1 MASDGPVVTSSNGV
15 TPADVDKAADEI
27 LVYWFG
33 DFMAPDYNGPAPE
46 DDIVAAKQSLWFRK
60 DADVDAFIR
69 ARFAPL
75 IPLAASGQLAGWED
89 TPRGALALVVLLDQ
103 FTRNS
108 LRGSPDSFAQDALA
122 REVAK
127 RAIAKGFNKQF
138 HLRMRSFFYMPFM
151 HSEDLPDQD
160 LCVQLLSESV
170 AEAPEGPLKDS
181 LSGLAFPH
189 RNEVLGREST
199 AEEVEQVA
207 THGTIAWT
215 IIGVVLLLLV
225 LVCCSLAIQVPGNSF
240 TVDLNPSAVVQPLS
254 DQVKTT
260 ADLQSEKAGSATEV
274 TKMATFP
281 DVVVVG
287 GGLAGLSAAVEVV
300 KRGGSVLVL
309 EKSERLGGNS
319 GKASS
324 GMNAARSGPQLASG
338 IEDKLEDFAKDTEKS
353 GKGLSDM
360 ALVDVIVKQS
370 ADAVAF
376 LEGFQIDLSSI
387 AQLGGHSHP
396 RTHRSKPDGKPM
408 NIGFRIMSVLI
419 KYVEALPADKAKVV
433 KQARVTALLTGDS
446 GAVTGVKYETPA
458 ADGSGGKEETEVK
471 ASAVILATGGYS
483 ADKAEGGLLDQHTPK
498 LRNLA
503 TTNGPFAT
511 GDGVRLGLA
520 VGAGLIHMD
529 QVQLHP
535 TGYVDPK
542 DPRNPVK
549 FLAPEAL
556 RGCGGILLNEKGDR
570 FVNELTTRDAVVEAI
585 LKHCGPLPEV
595 PDAPAG
601 GAEMPAVSY
610 LILNQEAINKFDP
623 LSCQFYIGKGLIR
636 KFDSVEALSEGTKL
650 PAANV
655 KAALDAYG
663 HHDAEKGDPFG
674 KTIFP
679 VLFNSS
685 EPPLY
690 VAIITPSLHYC
701 MGGLKFDTSG
711 RILKGDGSPI
721 PGLFGAGEVTG
732 GLHGA
737 NRLGGNSL
745 LECVVYGR
753 VAGISAFDRI
763 GKSAV

>member
-1 MASDGPVVTSSNGV
+1 MFHVGRSIEPFSLNSLLLLS
-15 TPADVDKAADEI
+15 PFFSLLRRPLLAA
-27 LVYWFG
+27 
-33 DFMAPDYNGPAPE
+33 AAAAA
-46 DDIVAAKQSLWFRK
+46 AAKQ
-60 DADVDAFIR
+60 
-69 ARFAPL
+69 
-75 IPLAASGQLAGWED
+75 
-89 TPRGALALVVLLDQ
+89 
-103 FTRNS
+103 
-108 LRGSPDSFAQDALA
+108 
-122 REVAK
+122 
-127 RAIAKGFNKQF
+127 
-138 HLRMRSFFYMPFM
+138 
-151 HSEDLPDQD
+151 
-160 LCVQLLSESV
+160 
-170 AEAPEGPLKDS
+170 
-181 LSGLAFPH
+181 
-189 RNEVLGREST
+189 
-199 AEEVEQVA
+199 
-207 THGTIAWT
+207 
-215 IIGVVLLLLV
+215 
-225 LVCCSLAIQVPGNSF
+225 
-240 TVDLNPSAVVQPLS
+240 
-254 DQVKTT
+254 
-260 ADLQSEKAGSATEV
+260 
-274 TKMATFP
+274 
-281 DVVVVG
+281 
-287 GGLAGLSAAVEVV
+287 
-300 KRGGSVLVL
+300 
-309 EKSERLGGNS
+309 
-319 GKASS
+319 
-324 GMNAARSGPQLASG
+324 
-338 IEDKLEDFAKDTEKS
+338 
-353 GKGLSDM
+353 
-360 ALVDVIVKQS
+360 
-370 ADAVAF
+370 
-376 LEGFQIDLSSI
+376 
-387 AQLGGHSHP
+387 HP

-433 KQARVTALLTGDS
+433 KQARVTALLTDDS

-511 GDGVRLGLA
+511 GDGVRLGVA
-520 VGAGLIHMD
+520 AGAGLIHMD

-601 GAEMPAVSY
+601 GADMPAVSY

-674 KTIFP
+674 KTVFP

-711 RILKGDGSPI
+711 RILKEDGSPI

>member
-1 MASDGPVVTSSNGV
+1 
-15 TPADVDKAADEI
+15 
-27 LVYWFG
+27 
-33 DFMAPDYNGPAPE
+33 
-46 DDIVAAKQSLWFRK
+46 
-60 DADVDAFIR
+60 
-69 ARFAPL
+69 
-75 IPLAASGQLAGWED
+75 
-89 TPRGALALVVLLDQ
+89 
-103 FTRNS
+103 
-108 LRGSPDSFAQDALA
+108 
-122 REVAK
+122 
-127 RAIAKGFNKQF
+127 
-138 HLRMRSFFYMPFM
+138 
-151 HSEDLPDQD
+151 
-160 LCVQLLSESV
+160 
-170 AEAPEGPLKDS
+170 
-181 LSGLAFPH
+181 
-189 RNEVLGREST
+189 
-199 AEEVEQVA
+199 
-207 THGTIAWT
+207 
-215 IIGVVLLLLV
+215 
-225 LVCCSLAIQVPGNSF
+225 
-240 TVDLNPSAVVQPLS
+240 
-254 DQVKTT
+254 
-260 ADLQSEKAGSATEV
+260 LQSGKADSATEV
-274 TKMATFP
+274 KKMAAFP

-319 GKASS
+319 AKASS
-324 GMNAARSGPQLASG
+324 GMNAARSGPQLAIG
-338 IEDKLEDFAKDTEKS
+338 IEDKLEDFTKDTEKS
-353 GKGLSDM
+353 GKGLSDL
-360 ALVDVIVKQS
+360 ALVDVIVKNS

-376 LEGFQIDLSSI
+376 LQGFEIDLSSI

-433 KQARVTALLTGDS
+433 KQARVTALLTDAS

-458 ADGSGGKEETEVK
+458 ADGSGAKEETEVK

-483 ADKAEGGLLDQHTPK
+483 ADKAEGGLLDTHTPK

-511 GDGVRLGLA
+511 GDGVRLGVA
-520 VGAGLIHMD
+520 AGAGLIHMD

-585 LKHCGPLPEV
+585 LKYCGPLPEV
-595 PDAPAG
+595 PGAPAG
-601 GAEMPAVSY
+601 GADMPAVSY
-610 LILNQEAINKFDP
+610 LILSQEAINKFDP

-636 KFDSVEALSEGTKL
+636 KFDTVEALSEGTKL

-655 KAALDAYG
+655 KAALDSYG
-663 HHDAEKGDPFG
+663 RHDAEKGDPFG
-674 KTIFP
+674 KTVFP

-685 EPPLY
+685 EPVY

-711 RILKGDGSPI
+711 HILKEDGSPI

>member
-1 MASDGPVVTSSNGV
+1 MGDLIKVAVDGSRTLK
-15 TPADVDKAADEI
+15 TPQELERAFGGSEGAKLAKRVYDAAPDEWKQ
-27 LVYWFG
+27 LL
-33 DFMAPDYNGPAPE
+33 MAPVTARTVLTASKFVLKAGTSYGVWRIE
-46 DDIVAAKQSLWFRK
+46 SVEGETL
-60 DADVDAFIR
+60 VCR
-69 ARFAPL
+69 AIKCF
-75 IPLAASGQLAGWED
+75 
-89 TPRGALALVVLLDQ
+89 RGALEEAEERLRNFLPHEVVPAVVRDGRFLGPAGAPRARLLCSPIWVGDRPAQ
-103 FTRNS
+103 
-108 LRGSPDSFAQDALA
+108 LRQLKEGF
-122 REVAK
+122 K
-127 RAIAKGFNKQF
+127 RFGGKPKQQTTW
-138 HLRMRSFFYMPFM
+138 
-151 HSEDLPDQD
+151 E
-160 LCVQLLSESV
+160 ES
-170 AEAPEGPLKDS
+170 
-181 LSGLAFPH
+181 
-189 RNEVLGREST
+189 LGR
-199 AEEVEQVA
+199 
-207 THGTIAWT
+207 TIAWT
-215 IIGVVLLLLV
+215 IFGVVLLLLV

-240 TVDLNPSAVVQPLS
+240 TVDLNPNAFVEPLS
-254 DQVKTT
+254 ERFKTT
-260 ADLQSEKAGSATEV
+260 ADLQSDKAGSATEV

-338 IEDKLEDFAKDTEKS
+338 IEDKLEDFAKDTQKS

-433 KQARVTALLTGDS
+433 KQARVTALLTDDS

-520 VGAGLIHMD
+520 AGAGLIHMD

-585 LKHCGPLPEV
+585 LKYCGPLPEV

-601 GAEMPAVSY
+601 GADMPAVSY

-655 KAALDAYG
+655 KAALDSYG

-674 KTIFP
+674 KTVFP
-679 VLFNSS
+679 VLFNAS

-701 MGGLKFDTSG
+701 MGGLKFDTNG
-711 RILKGDGSPI
+711 RILKEDGAPI

>member
-1 MASDGPVVTSSNGV
+1 MFYEHLHHLTISRDDCLDYYWRCAS
-15 TPADVDKAADEI
+15 
-27 LVYWFG
+27 
-33 DFMAPDYNGPAPE
+33 
-46 DDIVAAKQSLWFRK
+46 
-60 DADVDAFIR
+60 
-69 ARFAPL
+69 
-75 IPLAASGQLAGWED
+75 AAS
-89 TPRGALALVVLLDQ
+89 PR
-103 FTRNS
+103 
-108 LRGSPDSFAQDALA
+108 
-122 REVAK
+122 
-127 RAIAKGFNKQF
+127 
-138 HLRMRSFFYMPFM
+138 
-151 HSEDLPDQD
+151 
-160 LCVQLLSESV
+160 
-170 AEAPEGPLKDS
+170 
-181 LSGLAFPH
+181 
-189 RNEVLGREST
+189 
-199 AEEVEQVA
+199 
-207 THGTIAWT
+207 
-215 IIGVVLLLLV
+215 LLLPRH
-225 LVCCSLAIQVPGNSF
+225 S
-240 TVDLNPSAVVQPLS
+240 T
-254 DQVKTT
+254 
-260 ADLQSEKAGSATEV
+260 DLQSEKAGSATEV

-433 KQARVTALLTGDS
+433 KQARVTALLTDDS

-520 VGAGLIHMD
+520 AGAGLIHMD

-674 KTIFP
+674 KTVFP

-711 RILKGDGSPI
+711 RILKEDGSPI
-721 PGLFGAGEVTG
+721 PGLFGAGEVT
-732 GLHGA
+732 
-737 NRLGGNSL
+737 
-745 LECVVYGR
+745 
-753 VAGISAFDRI
+753 
-763 GKSAV
+763 